1 MVFMDRDS
9 HLFQGEILP
18 ASMPPRRPA
27 LMPAQPIVPW
37 TFVRLCTA
45 SVNWLMAETVPA
57 LPAPISTTTKRRV

>member
-1 MVFMDRDS
+1 MIFMDRDS

-27 LMPAQPIVPW
+27 LMPAQPVVAWTLTRIVA
-37 TFVRLCTA
+37 A
-45 SVNWLMAETVPA
+45 SVDWLMAETAPT

>member
-27 LMPAQPIVPW
+27 LMPAQPVVPW
-37 TFVRLCTA
+37 TVARLFTA
-45 SVNWLMAETVPA
+45 SVDWLMAETVPA